1 MQALLVIDAQN
12 EFSGKGQRPV
22 PNHADAIKVIKKRV
36 DEARQ
41 EGRPIAWVRHYN
53 RPDESPAFIPN
64 TWGAEFSLGFGPEPS
79 RSDSEAEFQK
89 DVYGAFT
96 GSNVG
101 KWLKARGVDEVLLVG
116 FYTHGC
122 LSTTAREAIMLRL
135 GVSIDLNG
143 TGACDLKHELLGS
156 LSATE
161 VRRSALLQ
169 LASMGAN
176 VIGDQT
182 AGCSDLT
189 LLRPKWPYQNVPT
202 GYCKGIRD
210 RELG

>member
-1 MQALLVIDAQN
+1 MQALMIIDAQN
-12 EFSGKGQRPV
+12 EFSARGQRPV
-22 PNHADAIKVIKKRV
+22 PNHADAIKVIKKRL

-41 EGRPIAWVRHYN
+41 EGRPIAWVRHHN

-64 TWGAEFSLGFGPEPS
+64 TWGAEFSPGFGPDPS
-79 RSDSEAEFQK
+79 RADSEAEFQK

-101 KWLKARGVDEVLLVG
+101 EWLKAHGVDEVFLVG

-143 TGACDLKHELLGS
+143 TGACDLTHELLGK
-156 LSATE
+156 LPANE

-176 VIGDQT
+176 VIGDQQLP
-182 AGCSDLT
+182 A
-189 LLRPKWPYQNVPT
+189 V
-202 GYCKGIRD
+202 I
-210 RELG
+210 